1 MIDWV
6 NAVLRTVMCM
16 GFLLLVVRPMLLAFS
31 RKEVNRLEIEDAA
44 ESSVHSAFN
53 AWRVHHGKHYYDN
66 PEYAEMMASNP
77 NLELPDLS
85 QPAPAPVP
93 ELAAPVEPAQTEL
106 KTEEVDQAATAQEP
120 SEAPKTPLSEVALA
134 TPLESTGEVSEVG
147 EESEKP
153 VAEEK
158 APEEDEDENSMEA
171 MKARMAAE
179 KKKAKPPTIPAE
191 LMNNANSFDDKLML
205 VQMIVQQEQGRV
217 AGVLKKM
224 IQGQ

>member
-6 NAVLRTVMCM
+6 NAVLRTAMCL

-31 RKEVNRLEIEDAA
+31 RKEVDRLEIEDAA
-44 ESSVHSAFN
+44 ASSVNSAFN
-53 AWRVHHGKHYYDN
+53 AWRVHHGRHYYDN

-85 QPAPAPVP
+85 KPLPLAEPQMETTQSPAQPIEAPIEDSLQAAPEGDAQVAKAEEVLAPAPGDAAADKPKDEPAAP
-93 ELAAPVEPAQTEL
+93 EL
-106 KTEEVDQAATAQEP
+106 QAE
-120 SEAPKTPLSEVALA
+120 
-134 TPLESTGEVSEVG
+134 TPLEDE
-147 EESEKP
+147 
-153 VAEEK
+153 
-158 APEEDEDENSMEA
+158 EEDNSMEA
-171 MKARMAAE
+171 MKAKMAAE
-179 KKKAKPPTIPAE
+179 KKKAKPPTIPPE

-224 IQGQ
+224 IQG

>member
-44 ESSVHSAFN
+44 ESSVHSAFD
-53 AWRVHHGKHYYDN
+53 AWRIHHGRHYYDN

-85 QPAPAPVP
+85 KPAPEPEVAPAP
-93 ELAAPVEPAQTEL
+93 
-106 KTEEVDQAATAQEP
+106 EEV
-120 SEAPKTPLSEVALA
+120 
-134 TPLESTGEVSEVG
+134 
-147 EESEKP
+147 P
-153 VAEEK
+153 VAEENVVVPEPIQAQEDTANQAQEVAEPSVEGAPK
-158 APEEDEDENSMEA
+158 EEDPTQTAQAEATQEDKPEEEEEENSMEA
-171 MKARMAAE
+171 MKAKMAAE
-179 KKKAKPPTIPAE
+179 KKKAKPPSIPPE

>member
-44 ESSVHSAFN
+44 ESSVNSAFN
-53 AWRVHHGKHYYDN
+53 AWRVHHGRHYYDN

-85 QPAPAPVP
+85 KPAPEPEPVV
-93 ELAAPVEPAQTEL
+93 AAEPPVE
-106 KTEEVDQAATAQEP
+106 TEETSASNAAETAQA
-120 SEAPKTPLSEVALA
+120 SEAVETASEALSAEATPPETTEATEGTSESAEKTEVAL
-134 TPLESTGEVSEVG
+134 V
-147 EESEKP
+147 EEPE
-153 VAEEK
+153 
-158 APEEDEDENSMEA
+158 PEEENSMEA
-171 MKARMAAE
+171 MKAKMAAE
-179 KKKAKPPTIPAE
+179 KKKAKPPSIPPE

-224 IQGQ
+224 IQG

>member
-44 ESSVHSAFN
+44 ESSVNSAFN
-53 AWRVHHGKHYYDN
+53 AWRVHHGRHYYDN

-85 QPAPAPVP
+85 QPVP
-93 ELAAPVEPAQTEL
+93 EPEATAPVES
-106 KTEEVDQAATAQEP
+106 EVKEDNQDAAT
-120 SEAPKTPLSEVALA
+120 EAVADTQDPGDAPEAPLSEVAEA
-134 TPLESTGEVSEVG
+134 MPPESTSEVAG
-147 EESEKP
+147 ESEKP
-153 VAEEK
+153 VAEAE
-158 APEEDEDENSMEA
+158 AAVEEEDENSMEA

-179 KKKAKPPTIPAE
+179 KKKAKPPSIPPE